1 MSSPTWIVPPCIA
14 SYWVMNC
21 SACMH
26 SLRFSPHSNYTLR
39 CYAHNLTAC
48 TLWSAYCDRW
58 PDLWHCGVLI
68 RSLVTYIC
76 FVRRLRRSA
85 TIADYKRAAEY
96 AICSCSISAQSAMVR
111 PGTLYIAAAI
121 VAVLITRGRTCVT
134 STLLPIL
141 FHKCQNSTQVV
152 CNLWLILEDGIISR
166 EARLSA
172 WVIVPQAKNRFKLPE
187 VRGPHLSPAQTG
199 YFFWCDFGK

>member
-1 MSSPTWIVPPCIA
+1 MLTIWLRVLFDQRIVTDGQI
-14 SYWVMNC
+14 
-21 SACMH
+21 
-26 SLRFSPHSNYTLR
+26 
-39 CYAHNLTAC
+39 
-48 TLWSAYCDRW
+48 CDIVVFLSDPSWRTFALFW
-58 PDLWHCGVLI
+58 
-68 RSLVTYIC
+68 
-76 FVRRLRRSA
+76 RLRRSA
-85 TIADYKRAAEY
+85 TITDYKRAAIY
-96 AICSCSISAQSAMVR
+96 ATCSCSISAQSAMVR

-141 FHKCQNSTQVV
+141 FHRCQNSTQVV